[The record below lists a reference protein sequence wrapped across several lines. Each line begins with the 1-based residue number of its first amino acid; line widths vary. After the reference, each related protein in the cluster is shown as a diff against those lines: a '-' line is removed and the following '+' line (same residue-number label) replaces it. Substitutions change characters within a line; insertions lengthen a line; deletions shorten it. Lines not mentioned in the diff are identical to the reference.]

1 MTKELYE
8 FLIERMNKEFKE
20 KNQILGKFEM
30 ATPTKK
36 WEKYETSKDFS
47 EFMEDYKSFKGED
60 GKKYDIWMGAHFAKW
75 VNHKK
80 FEDEDE
86 DIKLPQIANETEKL
100 SREAGI
106 GIDFLAEDVRSL
118 Q

>member
-1 MTKELYE
+1 M
-8 FLIERMNKEFKE
+8 
-20 KNQILGKFEM
+20 G
-30 ATPTKK
+30 
-36 WEKYETSKDFS
+36 
-47 EFMEDYKSFKGED
+47 
-60 GKKYDIWMGAHFAKW
+60 GAHFAKW

-106 GIDFLAEDVRSL
+106 GIDFLAEETKYLVDSIEAYVKAL
-118 Q
+118 KKAGF